1 MEREAAARLARRL
14 MAEHGLAGWTFRFDR
29 ARRRAGLCR
38 YDRRE
43 ISLSGP
49 LTELY
54 DEADV
59 REVVLHEIAH
69 ALAGARHGHDSVWRA
84 TARSIGSTG
93 RRVVRDGSPEVEGDW
108 VGRCPAGHRVTR
120 FRRPQR
126 PQACARCSPLFDRRH
141 VLSWTYR
148 GQPVPDLG
156 AAASTGRGPGAAAAS
171 PGSRARTAAAGPRVD
186 PASVRVGETL
196 RVVAPG
202 RYDGVVGALVKRGRT
217 RFHLRVGRAVLTVP
231 FGLVERP
238 RPDDR
243 PRPGERG

>member
-1 MEREAAARLARRL
+1 MEREDAARLARGL
-14 MAEHGLAGWTFRFDR
+14 MVEHGLSGWTFRFDR

-69 ALAGARHGHDSVWRA
+69 ALAGARHGHDAVWRA
-84 TARSIGSTG
+84 TARSLGSTG
-93 RRVVRDGSPEVEGDW
+93 RRVVREDSPEMEGDW
-108 VGRCPAGHRVTR
+108 VGTCPAGHRVTR

-126 PQACARCSPLFDRRH
+126 PQACARCSPVFDRRFL
-141 VLSWTYR
+141 LSWTYR
-148 GQPVPDLG
+148 GRPVPELG
-156 AAASTGRGPGAAAAS
+156 ALAGGAELVDRVSAGR
-171 PGSRARTAAAGPRVD
+171 RVD
-186 PASVRVGETL
+186 PVGVRPGERL

-202 RYDGVVGALVKRGRT
+202 RYDGVVGTLLKRGRT
-217 RFHLRVGRAVLTVP
+217 RFHLQVGRSVLTVP

-238 RPDDR
+238 
-243 PRPGERG
+243 

>member
-1 MEREAAARLARRL
+1 MEREDAARLARGL
-14 MAEHGLAGWTFRFDR
+14 MAEHGLSGWTFRFDR

-49 LTELY
+49 LTALY

-69 ALAGARHGHDSVWRA
+69 ALAGARHGHDAVWRA
-84 TARSIGSTG
+84 TARAIGSTG
-93 RRVVRDGSPEVEGDW
+93 RRVVREGSPEVEGDW
-108 VGRCPAGHRVTR
+108 VGECPAGHRVTR

-126 PQACARCSPLFDRRH
+126 PQACARCSPVFDRRFL
-141 VLSWTYR
+141 LSWTCR
-148 GQPVPDLG
+148 GRPVPELG
-156 AAASTGRGPGAAAAS
+156 AADGAGPAD
-171 PGSRARTAAAGPRVD
+171 PITAGPRVD
-186 PASVRVGETL
+186 PAAVRPGERL

-202 RYDGVVGALVKRGRT
+202 RYDGVVGTLVKRGRT
-217 RFHLRVGRAVLTVP
+217 RFHLRVGRSVLTVP

-238 RPDDR
+238 
-243 PRPGERG
+243 

>member
-1 MEREAAARLARRL
+1 MDRDDAARLARGL
-14 MAEHGLAGWTFRFDR
+14 MAEHRLSGWTFRFDG

-69 ALAGARHGHDSVWRA
+69 ALAGARHGHDAVWRA

-93 RRVVRDGSPEVEGDW
+93 RRVVREDSPEVEGDW
-108 VGRCPAGHRVTR
+108 VGLCPAGHRVTR

-126 PQACARCSPLFDRRH
+126 PQACARCSPVFDRRH
-141 VLSWTYR
+141 LLTWTYR
-148 GQPVPDLG
+148 GRPVPELG
-156 AAASTGRGPGAAAAS
+156 DPMSGPPGGA
-171 PGSRARTAAAGPRVD
+171 PARVAPEVD
-186 PASVRVGETL
+186 PAGVRPGEPL

-202 RYDGVVGALVKRGRT
+202 RYDGVVGTLLKRGRT
-217 RFHLRVGRAVLTVP
+217 RFHLRVGRSVLTVP

-238 RPDDR
+238 
-243 PRPGERG
+243 

>member
-1 MEREAAARLARRL
+1 MEREEAARLARGL
-14 MAEHGLAGWTFRFDR
+14 MADHGLSGWTFRFDR

-49 LTELY
+49 LAELY

-69 ALAGARHGHDSVWRA
+69 ALAGARHGHDAVWRA

-93 RRVVRDGSPEVEGDW
+93 RRVVREGSPEVEGDW
-108 VGRCPAGHRVTR
+108 AGVCPAGHRVTR

-126 PQACARCSPLFDRRH
+126 PQACARCSPVFDRRY
-141 VLSWTYR
+141 LLTWTYR
-148 GQPVPDLG
+148 GDPVPELG
-156 AAASTGRGPGAAAAS
+156 DPTEVEPSLAPAET
-171 PGSRARTAAAGPRVD
+171 RVD
-186 PASVRVGETL
+186 PAGVRPGERL

-202 RYDGVVGALVKRGRT
+202 RYDGVVGTVVKRGRT
-217 RFHLRVGRAVLTVP
+217 RFHLRVGRSVLTVP
-231 FGLVERP
+231 FALVERP
-238 RPDDR
+238 
-243 PRPGERG
+243 

>member
-1 MEREAAARLARRL
+1 MEREDAARMARAL
-14 MAEHGLAGWTFRFDR
+14 MSEHGLSGWTFRFDR

-49 LTELY
+49 LTDLY

-69 ALAGARHGHDSVWRA
+69 ALAGARHGHDAVWRA
-84 TARSIGSTG
+84 TARSLGSTG
-93 RRVVRDGSPEVEGDW
+93 RRVVREDSPEVEGDW

-126 PQACARCSPLFDRRH
+126 PQACARCSPTFDRRF
-141 VLSWTYR
+141 LLAWTYR
-148 GQPVPDLG
+148 GRPVPELG
-156 AAASTGRGPGAAAAS
+156 ALSVTAEPADRALAGRW
-171 PGSRARTAAAGPRVD
+171 VD
-186 PASVRVGETL
+186 PVGVRPGERL
-196 RVVAPG
+196 RVIAPG
-202 RYDGVVGALVKRGRT
+202 RYDGVVGTLLKRGRT
-217 RFHLRVGRAVLTVP
+217 RFHLRVGRSVLTVP

-238 RPDDR
+238 
-243 PRPGERG
+243 

>member
-1 MEREAAARLARRL
+1 MEREDAASLARGL
-14 MAEHGLAGWTFRFDR
+14 MAEHGLSGWTFRFDR

-49 LTELY
+49 LAELY

-69 ALAGARHGHDSVWRA
+69 ALAGARHGHDAVWRA

-93 RRVVRDGSPEVEGDW
+93 RRVVREGTPEVEGDW
-108 VGRCPAGHRVTR
+108 VGRCPAGQRVTR

-126 PQACARCSPLFDRRH
+126 PQACARCSPVFDRRFL
-141 VLSWTYR
+141 LSWTYR
-148 GQPVPDLG
+148 GRPVPELG
-156 AAASTGRGPGAAAAS
+156 SPAPTAGQSVAAPDAA
-171 PGSRARTAAAGPRVD
+171 RVD
-186 PASVRVGETL
+186 PAGVRPGERL

-202 RYDGVVGALVKRGRT
+202 RYDGVVGTLVKRGRT
-217 RFHLRVGRAVLTVP
+217 RFHLRVGRSVLTVP
-231 FGLVERP
+231 FGLVVRP
-238 RPDDR
+238 
-243 PRPGERG
+243 

>member
-1 MEREAAARLARRL
+1 MEREAAARLARGL
-14 MAEHGLAGWTFRFDR
+14 MAEHGLTGWTFRFDR

-49 LTELY
+49 LSALY

-69 ALAGARHGHDSVWRA
+69 ALAGARHGHDAVWRA
-84 TARSIGSTG
+84 RARAIGSTG
-93 RRVVRDGSPEVEGDW
+93 RRVVREGSPEVEADW

-126 PQACARCSPLFDRRH
+126 PQACGRCSPVFDRRNL
-141 VLSWTYR
+141 LSWTYR
-148 GQPVPDLG
+148 GLPVPELGG
-156 AAASTGRGPGAAAAS
+156 AAASGGRGPAADVAAAART
-171 PGSRARTAAAGPRVD
+171 GARTAAEPRVD
-186 PASVRVGETL
+186 PAGVRVGETL

-217 RFHLRVGRAVLTVP
+217 RFHLQVGRTVLTVP

-238 RPDDR
+238 
-243 PRPGERG
+243 

>member
-1 MEREAAARLARRL
+1 MEREDAARLARGL
-14 MAEHGLAGWTFRFDR
+14 MAEHGLSGWTFRFDR

-69 ALAGARHGHDSVWRA
+69 ALAGARHGHDAVWRA
-84 TARSIGSTG
+84 TARSLGSTG
-93 RRVVRDGSPEVEGDW
+93 RRVVREDSPEVEGDW
-108 VGRCPAGHRVTR
+108 VGTCPAGHRVTR

-126 PQACARCSPLFDRRH
+126 PQACARCSPVFDRRFL
-141 VLSWTYR
+141 LSWTYR
-148 GQPVPDLG
+148 GRPVPELG
-156 AAASTGRGPGAAAAS
+156 ALAHG
-171 PGSRARTAAAGPRVD
+171 AGPVDPVSAGRRVD
-186 PASVRVGETL
+186 PVGVRPGERL

-202 RYDGVVGALVKRGRT
+202 RYDGVVGTLLKRGRT
-217 RFHLRVGRAVLTVP
+217 RFHLQVGRSVLTVP

-238 RPDDR
+238 
-243 PRPGERG
+243 

>member
-1 MEREAAARLARRL
+1 MEREHAARLARGL
-14 MAEHGLAGWTFRFDR
+14 MAEHGLSGWTFRFDG

-49 LTELY
+49 LTALY
-54 DEADV
+54 DEGDV

-69 ALAGARHGHDSVWRA
+69 ALAGARHGHDAVWRA

-93 RRVVRDGSPEVEGDW
+93 RRVVREGSPEVEGDW
-108 VGRCPAGHRVTR
+108 AGVCPAGHRVTR

-126 PQACARCSPLFDRRH
+126 PQACARCSPVFDRRFL
-141 VLSWTYR
+141 LSWTYR
-148 GQPVPDLG
+148 GSPVPELG
-156 AAASTGRGPGAAAAS
+156 PSSRAGTDPVRDPAEPPTGRPVA
-171 PGSRARTAAAGPRVD
+171 PVD
-186 PASVRVGETL
+186 PAGVRPGERL

-202 RYDGVVGALVKRGRT
+202 RYGGVVGTLVKRGRT
-217 RFHLRVGRAVLTVP
+217 RFHLRVGRSVLTVP

-238 RPDDR
+238 
-243 PRPGERG
+243 

>member
-1 MEREAAARLARRL
+1 MEREDAARLARGL
-14 MAEHGLAGWTFRFDR
+14 MAEHGLTGWTFRFDR

-49 LTELY
+49 LAELY

-69 ALAGARHGHDSVWRA
+69 ALAGARHGHDAVWRA

-93 RRVVRDGSPEVEGDW
+93 RRVVREGSPEVEGDW
-108 VGRCPAGHRVTR
+108 VGVCPAGHRVTR

-126 PQACARCSPLFDRRH
+126 PQACARCSPVFDRRY
-141 VLSWTYR
+141 LLTWTYR
-148 GQPVPDLG
+148 GRPVPELGDLTDGEPRLVPAG
-156 AAASTGRGPGAAAAS
+156 A
-171 PGSRARTAAAGPRVD
+171 RVD
-186 PASVRVGETL
+186 PAGVRPGERL

-202 RYDGVVGALVKRGRT
+202 RYDGVVGTLVKRGRT
-217 RFHLRVGRAVLTVP
+217 RFHLRVGRSVLTVP

-238 RPDDR
+238 
-243 PRPGERG
+243 

>member
-1 MEREAAARLARRL
+1 MEREDAARLARGL
-14 MAEHGLAGWTFRFDR
+14 MAEHGLSRWTFRFDR

-49 LTELY
+49 LTDLY

-69 ALAGARHGHDSVWRA
+69 ALAGARHGHDAVWRA

-93 RRVVRDGSPEVEGDW
+93 RRVVRDDSPEVEGDW

-126 PQACARCSPLFDRRH
+126 PQACARCSPVFDRRF
-141 VLSWTYR
+141 LLTWTYR
-148 GQPVPDLG
+148 GRPVPELG
-156 AAASTGRGPGAAAAS
+156 LPAATAGGAPRTSGTSAPATSPSRVDAS
-171 PGSRARTAAAGPRVD
+171 RVD
-186 PASVRVGETL
+186 PAGVRPGEQL

-202 RYDGVVGALVKRGRT
+202 RYDGVVGTLLKRGRT
-217 RFHLRVGRAVLTVP
+217 RFHLQVGRTVLTVP

-238 RPDDR
+238 
-243 PRPGERG
+243 

>member
-1 MEREAAARLARRL
+1 MEREDAARLARGL
-14 MAEHGLAGWTFRFDR
+14 MTEHGLSGWTFRFDG

-49 LTELY
+49 LTALY

-69 ALAGARHGHDSVWRA
+69 ALAGARHGHDAVWRA

-93 RRVVRDGSPEVEGDW
+93 RRVVREDSPEVEGDW
-108 VGRCPAGHRVTR
+108 VGVCPAGHRVTR

-126 PQACARCSPLFDRRH
+126 PQACARCSPVFDRRFL
-141 VLSWTYR
+141 LSWTYR
-148 GQPVPDLG
+148 GSPVPELADPTEG
-156 AAASTGRGPGAAAAS
+156 EP
-171 PGSRARTAAAGPRVD
+171 SRAPAEARVD
-186 PASVRVGETL
+186 PAGVRPGERL

-202 RYDGVVGALVKRGRT
+202 RYDGVVGILVKRGRT
-217 RFHLRVGRAVLTVP
+217 RFHLRVGRSVLTVP

-238 RPDDR
+238 
-243 PRPGERG
+243 

>member
-1 MEREAAARLARRL
+1 MEREDAARLARGL
-14 MAEHGLAGWTFRFDR
+14 MAEHGLSGWTFRFDR

-49 LTELY
+49 LAELY

-59 REVVLHEIAH
+59 REVVLHEVAH
-69 ALAGARHGHDSVWRA
+69 ALAGARHGHDAVWRA

-93 RRVVRDGSPEVEGDW
+93 RRVVRDDSPEVQGDW

-126 PQACARCSPLFDRRH
+126 PQACARCSPVFDRRFL
-141 VLSWTYR
+141 LSWTYR
-148 GQPVPDLG
+148 GRPVPELDAPAGG
-156 AAASTGRGPGAAAAS
+156 AEPADRAAD
-171 PGSRARTAAAGPRVD
+171 GPRVD
-186 PASVRVGETL
+186 PAGVRPGERL

-202 RYDGVVGALVKRGRT
+202 RYDGVVGTLLKRGRT
-217 RFHLRVGRAVLTVP
+217 RYHLRVGRSVLTVP
-231 FGLVERP
+231 FRLVERP
-238 RPDDR
+238 
-243 PRPGERG
+243 